1 MVSVSE
7 FEELIILKSY
17 KHTNKNKLRNRI
29 WKCLRPGIWEEFI
42 YTNKIWDVM
51 RLKCGFRFRNHY
63 LSNNGISGHINGK

>member
-1 MVSVSE
+1 MISISE

-17 KHTNKNKLRNRI
+17 KRTNKNKVRNRI

-42 YTNKIWDVM
+42 TNKIWDVM

-63 LSNNGISGHINGK
+63 LSNIGISGHINGK